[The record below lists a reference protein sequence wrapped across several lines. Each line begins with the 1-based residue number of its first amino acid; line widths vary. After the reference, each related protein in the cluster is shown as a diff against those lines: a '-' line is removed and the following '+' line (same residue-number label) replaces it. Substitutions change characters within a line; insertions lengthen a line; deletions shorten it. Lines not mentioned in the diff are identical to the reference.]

1 MVSDM
6 SNYIV
11 RNAIDALMYGFSTYG
26 FVNFVSH
33 YVPATGHITE
43 PIGLYVLVGLFFVGR
58 LILNAFF
65 PSSNG
70 S

>member
-1 MVSDM
+1 MVPDM
-6 SNYIV
+6 SNYIA
-11 RNAIDALMYGFSTYG
+11 RKAIDALMYGFSTYG

-33 YVPATGHITE
+33 YVPTTGNITE
-43 PIGLYVLVGLFFVGR
+43 PIGLYVLVSLFFVGR

-65 PSSNG
+65 PINNG